1 MAVRTGRCVTQLSF
15 SRRGTSLS
23 EHENPGEAT
32 VLVLGGRVRLAA
44 AGESMEGGK
53 GDLLVVPPAR
63 HSLEAL
69 ADATILLTVVK
80 QS

>member
-1 MAVRTGRCVTQLSF
+1 
-15 SRRGTSLS
+15 
-23 EHENPGEAT
+23 
-32 VLVLGGRVRLAA
+32 VLGGRVRLVA
-44 AGESMEGGK
+44 AGESVEGAT

-69 ADATILLTVVK
+69 ADATVLLTVVK